1 MHSTKNL
8 IITIFATIIIY
19 LVIFAFSKI
28 VRDIFAPPEILNSKI
43 VGFAHYY
50 GYSLYFDYVFL
61 FAVIFAPIV
70 IIISFYFIFKTYGK
84 KN

>member
-8 IITIFATIIIY
+8 RIAIFTTVVVYLIIFAS
-19 LVIFAFSKI
+19 SKMI
-28 VRDIFAPPEILNSKI
+28 RSLFPPPEILINKI

-50 GYSLYFDYVFL
+50 GYSFYFDYLFL

-70 IIISFYFIFKTYGK
+70 VIILFYFIFKIYGK